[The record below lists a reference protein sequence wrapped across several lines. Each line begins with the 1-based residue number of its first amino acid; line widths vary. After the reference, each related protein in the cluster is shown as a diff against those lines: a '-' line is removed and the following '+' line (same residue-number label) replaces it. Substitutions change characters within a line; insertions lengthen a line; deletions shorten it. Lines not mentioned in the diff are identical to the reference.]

1 MLFFKHIV
9 NFIIESSIYV
19 ALSVY
24 VLIRITF
31 LKLNI
36 PHEAS
41 VCYFGFFGTIV
52 GYNFIKYD
60 ELARVKKVSLTPL
73 FKTIILLSFISFLI
87 TLYYFMQLEF
97 QTQIAG
103 LIALLITVLY
113 TLPFFPNKR
122 NMRNWGG
129 LKIYMV
135 AIAWVG
141 VTVILPVL
149 NSDTSFDLI
158 VLVEMLQRFLFVFLL
173 LLIFEIIDLQ
183 FDDKL
188 LNTFPQ
194 KMGVVQTKRLA
205 YLMLFL
211 FLVIDFLKFDIDLKQ
226 LFVTILLVSII
237 GVFAFFA
244 SVKRSKYY
252 TAFWVESVPFFW
264 WILLLVFR

>member
-1 MLFFKHIV
+1 MLFFKHII

-60 ELARVKKVSLTPL
+60 ELARVKKVMLTPL
-73 FKTIILLSFISFLI
+73 FKTIIVLSFISFLI
-87 TLYYFMQLEF
+87 TLYYFIQLEF

-103 LIALLITVLY
+103 LISFLITILY

-141 VTVILPVL
+141 VTVVLPVL

-158 VLVEMLQRFLFVFLL
+158 VLLEMSQRFLFVFVL

-188 LNTFPQ
+188 LDTIPQ
-194 KMGVVQTKRLA
+194 KIGLVSTKKLNYVLLVA
-205 YLMLFL
+205 FL
-211 FLVIDFLKFDIDLKQ
+211 LLEFLKPKPDWHITAITL
-226 LFVTILLVSII
+226 ILIIII
-237 GVFAFFA
+237 GLFTFYA
-244 SVKRSKYY
+244 SPKKSKYY
-252 TAFWVESVPFFW
+252 TTFWVESVPFFW
-264 WILLLVFR
+264 WILLYVFR